1 MAIVKLTPDK
11 MEQDVALVLK
21 TATALDGTDGIY
33 IEYTGKDDNIVLL
46 LQGTASDT
54 VTVEMGNG
62 LQGVADLT
70 VALTANKPCVLTLES
85 GKYKLVSGEHKGYVH
100 LKGAATTTVQAFEL
114 PV

>member
-1 MAIVKLTPDK
+1 M
-11 MEQDVALVLK
+11 
-21 TATALDGTDGIY
+21 
-33 IEYTGKDDNIVLL
+33 
-46 LQGTASDT
+46 
-54 VTVEMGNG
+54 TVEMGNG
-62 LQGVADLT
+62 LQGVADLA